1 MRRML
6 NTLFVTTQGAW
17 ISQKGEN
24 IIVHL
29 SKEESRAFPIHL
41 FESILC
47 FGQVNVTA
55 PAMGFCAEHGVN
67 LAFFTEYG
75 KFIARVQ
82 GEVHGNVLLRRE
94 QYRIADNETRC
105 VSLVRNILLGKLLN
119 SKIVLQRSLRDHQQ
133 DADTG
138 KSFKNTCA
146 LLDSYI
152 LQIKNLQSISE
163 MRGIEGIAAKNYFDL
178 LNFMIIQQKE
188 DFKFIGRN
196 RRPPTDNVNAMLS
209 YVYTLLSHDITS
221 ALEAVG
227 LDPAVGF
234 LHTDRS
240 GRPSLALDLMEE
252 FRTWLADRFVL
263 SLINMKQIKSNGFTL
278 TPSGAVVMNNE
289 TRKTIIAEWQSR
301 KQDELTHP
309 FTGEKIQIGN
319 LAYLQSMLLA
329 RYIRGDIKE
338 YPAFVWR

>member
-29 SKEESRAFPIHL
+29 NKEESKAFPIHL

-82 GEVHGNVLLRRE
+82 GPVHGNVLLRRE
-94 QYRIADNETRC
+94 QYRIADSDEKC
-105 VSLVRNILLGKLLN
+105 APLVRNILLGKLLN
-119 SKIVLQRSLRDHQQ
+119 SKIVLQRFLRDHRQ
-133 DADTG
+133 DPDSE
-138 KSFKNTCA
+138 KHIKNTCA

-152 LQIKNLQSISE
+152 LQIKHLSSINE
-163 MRGIEGIAAKNYFDL
+163 LRGIEGIAAKNYFDL
-178 LNFMIIQQKE
+178 FDLMIIQQKE
-188 DFKFIGRN
+188 DFRFIGRN

-209 YVYTLLSHDITS
+209 YVYTLLAHDVTS
-221 ALEAVG
+221 ALESVG

-263 SLINMKQIKSNGFTL
+263 SLINMKQVRAKGFTL
-278 TPSGAVVMNNE
+278 TPSGAVEMNEE
-289 TRKTIIAEWQSR
+289 TRKMVIAEWQSR
-301 KQDELTHP
+301 KQDEITHP
-309 FTGEKIQIGN
+309 FTGEKMQIGN

-338 YPAFVWR
+338 YPPFVWR